1 MSLSKARKLFLCTCF
16 VLIGV
21 ALPAA
26 RAQYDDHE
34 NPDLYPGAWF
44 KLVLGTDGKVVE
56 GGGHGYN
63 NGTWYYYPQSDWYRQ
78 WYYNEPYST
87 DREGYLKYEVYIRAV
102 DPTKLTYVEINFNWT
117 TPEWSQLGLNRPP
130 LPSDMATADKE
141 ARYTASRRVYLVD
154 GWYIGTVEPIYSHI
168 IAEYNPEWIS
178 IDIRGRNAYM
188 FRGAMHE
195 CRDKPGACCN
205 RQTGE
210 CTTTY
215 ESECPA
221 PLEWLGPGTS
231 CDACAQGG
239 SSGMD
244 FGDAPNTYK
253 TLASA
258 DGARHTKV
266 SGVFLGKRLDTET
279 DGKPDSTALGDD
291 LQGVDDE
298 DGIVFTSA
306 LLPGASATLD
316 ATASTAGYINA
327 WVDFNQDGD
336 FADAGEQIFSDE
348 LVAIGVNKLSFRVPA
363 TATLGSTFAR
373 FRFNTRGLLS
383 YKGLA
388 TDGEVEDYRIT
399 MAEQFEPQTNSG
411 KGGLKWSQTP
421 TRFDAATPF
430 IFNAWSERSDLNLH
444 RIVADEWLHEDD
456 RPITGIQWWG
466 AFDGW
471 TQSMLPP
478 DQPLA
483 FHIAMWTDAGTG
495 HPDKLVWE
503 KFCTDWTWSL
513 AGYHSDPRGLADD
526 TCFQFTCMLSQDQW
540 FCPTLAK
547 DKSGAVTPTNYWL
560 SIAVIY
566 DTTTSTPANPW
577 GWTTRPLSSGSGAVR
592 ISAVTPPSAGT
603 ASWPPVEGSRWLAGD
618 EIENPAGTPWDLAF
632 ELITTQ
638 SSASNDPGLA
648 PVYRFW
654 SDKLTTHF
662 YTINEA
668 EKDRLIREF
677 SQVWT
682 FEGVAFYAYPPDR
695 AVAASKPVYHFWSE
709 KYNRHFYTISETEK
723 QGLIKQSSNV
733 WTLQGVSW
741 YAFE

>member
-16 VLIGV
+16 ALIAV
-21 ALPAA
+21 VLPAA
-26 RAQYDDHE
+26 RAQYNDHE
-34 NPDLYPGAWF
+34 DPDLYPGAWF
-44 KLVLGTDGKVVE
+44 KLVLGGDGKVVD

-63 NGTWYYYPQSDWYRQ
+63 NGAWYYYPQSGWYRQ

-87 DREGYLKYEVYIRAV
+87 DREGYLKYEVYIKAV
-102 DPTKLTYVEINFNWT
+102 DPSKLTYVEINFNWT

-130 LPSDMATADKE
+130 LPSDMTTADKE

-168 IAEYNPEWIS
+168 IEEYNPEWIS

-195 CRDKPGACCN
+195 CRDKPGACCD

-221 PLEWLGPGTS
+221 SLEWLGPGTS
-231 CDACAQGG
+231 CDSCTQGSG
-239 SSGMD
+239 SGMD
-244 FGDAPNTYK
+244 FGDAPNSYK
-253 TLASA
+253 TFASA
-258 DGARHTKV
+258 DGPRHTRV
-266 SGVFLGKRLDTET
+266 SGVFLGKRLDTEA

-291 LQGVDDE
+291 VQGVDDE

-306 LLPGASATLD
+306 LMPGASATLD
-316 ATASTAGYINA
+316 ATASTSGYINA
-327 WVDFNQDGD
+327 WIDFNQDGD
-336 FADAGEQIFSDE
+336 FADAGEQIFADE
-348 LVAIGVNKLSFRVPA
+348 LVAAGINKLSFRVPA
-363 TATLGSTFAR
+363 TAAMGSTFAR

-421 TRFDAATPF
+421 KRFDAATPF

-444 RIVADEWLHEDD
+444 RIIADQWLHEDD
-456 RPITGIQWWG
+456 RPVTGIQWWG

-478 DQPLA
+478 DLPLA
-483 FHIAMWTDAGTG
+483 FHIAMWTDGGAG

-526 TCFQFTCMLSQDQW
+526 TCF
-540 FCPTLAK
+540 
-547 DKSGAVTPTNYWL
+547 
-560 SIAVIY
+560 
-566 DTTTSTPANPW
+566 
-577 GWTTRPLSSGSGAVR
+577 
-592 ISAVTPPSAGT
+592 
-603 ASWPPVEGSRWLAGD
+603 
-618 EIENPAGTPWDLAF
+618 
-632 ELITTQ
+632 
-638 SSASNDPGLA
+638 
-648 PVYRFW
+648 
-654 SDKLTTHF
+654 
-662 YTINEA
+662 
-668 EKDRLIREF
+668 
-677 SQVWT
+677 
-682 FEGVAFYAYPPDR
+682 
-695 AVAASKPVYHFWSE
+695 
-709 KYNRHFYTISETEK
+709 
-723 QGLIKQSSNV
+723 
-733 WTLQGVSW
+733 
-741 YAFE
+741 